1 MKYKLTQ
8 TRRESAVA
16 YILICALVVLA
27 LAFHVPQ
34 SLNST
39 FHDVIIQFFP
49 HKSTES
55 IVTILRYDS
64 SVMQNRQQ
72 LDPLL
77 LKLSR
82 AKVRGVLLLPPKE
95 ASREWFGISKQ
106 FNPEFPV
113 WEARRIFADDTD
125 NDGRRE
131 YAWRVPGQQVFS
143 GAWCNPELVA
153 GKFRIL
159 PKEIMVAKKSEPC
172 IEVVIGAALGKPIV
186 SDSIYPDFLSGIEGI
201 ARISSTQ
208 ASDLEWLEASSANK
222 FVLLVPNIRQ
232 DHLLPVPSAK
242 NDSLGV
248 DEIEYHAL
256 VLDSVVRGVVLKPAP
271 VWASLVLAALSAF
284 LSLQVAR
291 YVNLK
296 MQFFIWPLIIIP
308 LLLTIGWLGMR
319 FGHILFSLPAILSA
333 SIATLAYAYV
343 IRMQYQERA
352 VAGVIDRLRPVSQIE
367 ETGGLLIATTWVN
380 FHEVLM
386 EHLGLKR
393 SAIFIH
399 QGDPDRIV
407 LQDVAGCN
415 QDDIVEQRRDV
426 RRTPYTQRLENDLQ
440 PFCTERPMF
449 SGQPNGQYMMA
460 LYSHNQSIGYWAFDF
475 GDDDVSIIRPD
486 DSELIAYSNK
496 IIQKVLLDQTR
507 APRFS
512 IQSLWSKKIQWLRSD
527 KSELI
532 SELKL
537 SSAVVTSRLELL
549 DEVIQSLPQAC
560 LVTDLLGTRVMAND
574 ALEVLAKKNQVPY
587 LTMSA
592 IEIFEQVCEISPS
605 QARILLRKIIIN
617 RQTIELMLPRRSAL
631 QSIRLV
637 AYPVSTMHSVVKTNV
652 DSVFGIAFL
661 FIPASLDDIGPEWT
675 KVMFDEFNHHARN
688 ILEAMSGA
696 WFASERTN
704 TEKNIRLESM
714 FNEKLGECRELLDVF
729 QKQMLSS
736 VGHDGNNVVPINLP
750 TFLKSVVESHT
761 NQLDSHGIKIELNIP
776 QFGSLAFAQY
786 SKLKGLLDDLI
797 LFLAEDTSIGG
808 VLNIRVEDITEKNES
823 FILVELRNTGFG
835 MPSWH
840 MKDVNSQASNNTHS
854 AHSDLDNL
862 RNNGKYLMQAW
873 GGSFEVQ
880 SDIAKGFTV
889 RICFRPFGLD
899 RK

>member
-8 TRRESAVA
+8 NRRESALA

-27 LAFHVPQ
+27 LTLHVPQ
-34 SLNST
+34 SLNSA
-39 FHDVIIQFFP
+39 FHDAIVRYFP
-49 HKSTES
+49 NNNTES

-64 SVMQNRQQ
+64 TVVQNRQQ

-77 LKLSR
+77 VKLFR

-95 ASREWFGISKQ
+95 ASREWFGIGRT
-106 FNPEFPV
+106 FNSQFPV
-113 WEARRIFADDTD
+113 WEASRIFADDAD
-125 NDGRRE
+125 NDGQQE
-131 YAWRVPGQQVFS
+131 YSWRVPDQQMSS

-159 PKEIMVAKKSEPC
+159 PKEIIVAQKSRPC
-172 IEVVIGAALGKPIV
+172 IEGVIGTALGNPIN
-186 SDSIYPDFLSGIEGI
+186 SGSIYPDFLSGIEGI

-208 ASDLEWLEASSANK
+208 ANDMEWLAASSSNK
-222 FVLLVPNIRQ
+222 FVLLVPNARQ
-232 DHLLPVPSAK
+232 DQLLPVPSAK
-242 NDSLGV
+242 NDSLGI

-256 VLDSVVRGVVLKPAP
+256 VLDSVVRGAVLESAP
-271 VWASLVLAALSAF
+271 VWASLALVALSAF
-284 LSLQVAR
+284 LSLQISR

-296 MQFFIWPLIIIP
+296 MQFFIWPLIVIP
-308 LLLTIGWLGMR
+308 LLLTTGWLGMR
-319 FGHILFSLPAILSA
+319 FGHILFSLPAVFLG
-333 SIATLAYAYV
+333 SIATLAYAYY

-352 VAGVIDRLRPVSQIE
+352 VAGVIEQLRPVSQIE
-367 ETGGLLIATTWVN
+367 GTGGLLLATTWAN

-386 EHLGLKR
+386 EHLCIKR

-407 LQDVAGCN
+407 LRDVAGCN
-415 QDDIVEQRRDV
+415 LNDIVEQRRDV
-426 RRTPYTQRLENDLQ
+426 RRTPYTQRLGNDLQ

-449 SGQPNGQYMMA
+449 SGSPSGQYLMA

-475 GDDDVSIIRPD
+475 GESEVSIIRPD

-496 IIQKVLLDQTR
+496 IIQKILLDQTR
-507 APRFS
+507 TARS
-512 IQSLWSKKIQWLRSD
+512 GIQSLWREKMQWFRSN

-537 SSAVVTSRLELL
+537 SSGLVTSRLELL
-549 DEVIQSLPQAC
+549 DEVVQSLPQAC

-605 QARILLRKIIIN
+605 QARLLLRKIIIN
-617 RQTIELMLPRRSAL
+617 RQTVELMLPRRSAL
-631 QSIRLV
+631 QSIRMV
-637 AYPVSTMHSVVKTNV
+637 AYPVSARHSVEKENV

-675 KVMFDEFNHHARN
+675 SMMFDEFNHHARN
-688 ILEAMSGA
+688 ILEAMTGA
-696 WFASERTN
+696 WFASERTSA
-704 TEKNIRLESM
+704 EKNIWLESM
-714 FNEKLGECRELLDVF
+714 FCEKLGECRELLDLF

-736 VGHDGNNVVPINLP
+736 VGHEGNNVVPINLP
-750 TFLKSVVESHT
+750 TFLKSVVESHAV
-761 NQLDSHGIKIELNIP
+761 QLDGQGIKTELNIP
-776 QFGSLAFAQY
+776 QYGSLAFAQY
-786 SKLKGLLDDLI
+786 SKLKSLLDDLM

-808 VLNIRVEDITEKNES
+808 VLNIRLEDVVEKNES
-823 FILVELRNTGFG
+823 FVLVELRNSGFG

-840 MKDVNSQASNNTHS
+840 MKDVNSQLSNNIQNAHS
-854 AHSDLDNL
+854 ALENL
-862 RNNGKYLMQAW
+862 RNHGKSLMHAW

-880 SDIAKGFTV
+880 SDIAKGFTI
-889 RICFRPFGLD
+889 RLFFRPFGLD